1 MERIAF
7 VAAAAVACA
16 GIAGAA
22 HAQAGKLGAYSGT
35 VSVSGSE
42 IEKHSKTDFRATIK
56 VSLPVASR
64 NAGSTRAEADDVDKP
79 SATATITQ
87 WELEARNA
95 SPDSDGKITSWKCSL
110 VAPTDVPMNASGA
123 LDVDHR
129 TKKHSMFVA
138 LVSTKPIPLTMRQLA
153 LGRLQEDRGREP
165 LLRHQRARPHARER
179 AALCRPRAAG
189 RQVQTR
195 ARRVDEGTLRA
206 GGHGVGPAAGKV
218 SSATRASHAGA
229 PSQSTAIKAVALFE
243 AFKGAVVLLAASG
256 LLSLIHRDVHALAAK
271 LIEHSHLNP
280 AARYPRI
287 FLDAASNLHD
297 SRLVWLAVGAGIYA
311 LVRFVEAYGLYGEKA
326 WAEVLAAV
334 SGGIYVP
341 FELAGLTR
349 HPTWHGAL
357 LLALNLFIVA
367 LMVRA
372 LLQRRKDGRRNGA

>member
-1 MERIAF
+1 M
-7 VAAAAVACA
+7 
-16 GIAGAA
+16 
-22 HAQAGKLGAYSGT
+22 
-35 VSVSGSE
+35 
-42 IEKHSKTDFRATIK
+42 
-56 VSLPVASR
+56 
-64 NAGSTRAEADDVDKP
+64 
-79 SATATITQ
+79 
-87 WELEARNA
+87 
-95 SPDSDGKITSWKCSL
+95 
-110 VAPTDVPMNASGA
+110 
-123 LDVDHR
+123 
-129 TKKHSMFVA
+129 
-138 LVSTKPIPLTMRQLA
+138 
-153 LGRLQEDRGREP
+153 
-165 LLRHQRARPHARER
+165 
-179 AALCRPRAAG
+179 
-189 RQVQTR
+189 
-195 ARRVDEGTLRA
+195 
-206 GGHGVGPAAGKV
+206 

-311 LVRFVEAYGLYGEKA
+311 LVRFVEAYGLYSEKA

-341 FELAGLTR
+341 FELTGLTR

-372 LLQRRKDGRRNGA
+372 LLQRRKDHSRNEP